1 MNVKNSQSDI
11 IKNSIS
17 NNKSNLSLN
26 NDNIIQILN
35 QQEITKLRN
44 LNSNR
49 KSLSLIRDSKKKE
62 IFINNKKIKKHE
74 KKVFP
79 YLYFFL
85 DLIFDKIEHPK
96 KFCCVS
102 HKYFTLYNFMGQ
114 MYDISTHLMLIKQ
127 FNNLNNLIFESINK
141 TNYICPFEVNT
152 KININDKNLVNQLN
166 KDLKNSQSIIFT
178 SNLLRHW

>member
-1 MNVKNSQSDI
+1 MIYI

-35 QQEITKLRN
+35 KQEITKLRK

-62 IFINNKKIKKHE
+62 IFTNNKKIKKHE
-74 KKVFP
+74 NKVFP

-85 DLIFDKIEHPK
+85 DLIFDKIERP
-96 KFCCVS
+96 
-102 HKYFTLYNFMGQ
+102 Q
-114 MYDISTHLMLIKQ
+114 
-127 FNNLNNLIFESINK
+127 
-141 TNYICPFEVNT
+141 
-152 KININDKNLVNQLN
+152 KI
-166 KDLKNSQSIIFT
+166 
-178 SNLLRHW
+178 LLCIT